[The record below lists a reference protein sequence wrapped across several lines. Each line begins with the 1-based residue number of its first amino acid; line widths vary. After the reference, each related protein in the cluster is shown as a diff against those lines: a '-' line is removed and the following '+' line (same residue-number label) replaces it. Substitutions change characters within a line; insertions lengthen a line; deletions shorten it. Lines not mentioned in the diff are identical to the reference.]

1 MQTMDISEWK
11 RRPSTGEVYPVI
23 IDDRAAFPVEVV
35 TDTLERLNREALRW
49 KREEDQKP
57 VNLTIGAR
65 FEVHSADGEKLP
77 KWTYGGHQFQLN
89 QSQAGAVPPGGGLAW
104 LYTYV
109 AAQELAPN
117 GNLTGRV
124 IWGPFL
130 YATPPNTSGS

>member
-1 MQTMDISEWK
+1 MSISEWK
-11 RRPSTGEVYPVI
+11 LRKSTGVTYPVI
-23 IDDRAAFPVEVV
+23 IDDREQFPADVV
-35 TDTLERLNREALRW
+35 ADTLARLTMEADRWSQAER
-49 KREEDQKP
+49 QKP

-65 FEVHSADGEKLP
+65 YEVHTPEGEKLP
-77 KWTYGGHQFQLN
+77 KWTFGGYQFQLN

-109 AAQELAPN
+109 AAQELNPK

-130 YATPPNTSGS
+130 YATPPNAGGN